1 MSVTADEFERINA
14 ARHAFFSNPDGR
26 RAFVAALGC
35 LGLFRTQKQWEKLA
49 EKPEQFTALMMQA
62 LTTLADLG
70 VLIPDNFGPLVD
82 AMAQLPMPTCY

>member
-1 MSVTADEFERINA
+1 MAVAADEQERIRV
-14 ARHAFFSNPDGR
+14 ARQAFLSSPEGR
-26 RAFVAALGC
+26 RAFTATMGC

-70 VLIPDNFGPLVD
+70 ILIPDNFGPLVD
-82 AMAQLPMPTCY
+82 AMAQLPMPTCD